1 MVYLVLSE
9 AAEGVGAGVAGVG
22 TTLLGLRIG
31 LRVSGR
37 VARFAAAGSV
47 GRNSGPGWPQPL
59 TSDAPKR
66 QQANM
71 AACAAAGATPLAGR
85 GVRGAF
91 RMSER
96 MPRHLPDRN
105 LNILKL

>member
-1 MVYLVLSE
+1 MVYWVLSG
-9 AAEGVGAGVAGVG
+9 AGEGVGEGAGEAGVG

-47 GRNSGPGWPQPL
+47 GRKSGPGCPQPL

-71 AACAAAGATPLAGR
+71 AA
-85 GVRGAF
+85 
-91 RMSER
+91 
-96 MPRHLPDRN
+96 
-105 LNILKL
+105 